1 MNGVTYLSPKQAA
14 ERLRLSEKTLERW
27 RSQGSGPRYLKFGT
41 RVRYRADDLDAWA
54 EKHARFST
62 SM

>member
-1 MNGVTYLSPKQAA
+1 MKEVSYLSPKQAA
-14 ERLRLSEKTLERW
+14 DRLRLSAKTLEKW
-27 RSQGSGPRYLKFGT
+27 RSQGSGPRFLKFGT

-54 EKHARFST
+54 EENARFST